1 MTTGQGLEARP
12 QLLTYPDS
20 LGGDL
25 RTLAGLLEGPLSGL
39 FRGVHI
45 LPPFPSSGDR
55 GFAPVTY
62 DRIDPRFGSWADVER
77 IAADYDVLL
86 DVMINHISRASP
98 EFSAFQRLGRDSPS
112 ADLFLTLDKVWPGG
126 EPRDEDVAQLFLR
139 KPGGPF
145 STVTIEETGKPERI
159 WTTFGS
165 ADWAEQVDLDVN
177 APATRALITELARL
191 AGVTRRPDRPARCRG
206 IRDQEARHDVL
217 HGRAGDLRV
226 PGLGRRRRRDDGP
239 RRAARSP

>member
-25 RTLAGLLEGPLSGL
+25 RTLSGLLERPLSGL

-98 EFSAFQRLGRDSPS
+98 EFHAF
-112 ADLFLTLDKVWPGG
+112 
-126 EPRDEDVAQLFLR
+126 
-139 KPGGPF
+139 
-145 STVTIEETGKPERI
+145 
-159 WTTFGS
+159 
-165 ADWAEQVDLDVN
+165 
-177 APATRALITELARL
+177 
-191 AGVTRRPDRPARCRG
+191 
-206 IRDQEARHDVL
+206 
-217 HGRAGDLRV
+217 
-226 PGLGRRRRRDDGP
+226 
-239 RRAARSP
+239 